1 MGYNEEVQHEQYLMF
16 TIIQQFYSK
25 PTNKVLVEVT
35 AGDWFLTS
43 AGVLQSTYTIQH
55 RPRTVIRENL
65 EDLMATISTAGQTI
79 TNG

>member
-1 MGYNEEVQHEQYLMF
+1 MSDSLI

-35 AGDWFLTS
+35 AGDWSLTS
-43 AGVLQSTYTIQH
+43 AGVLQCTYTIQH
-55 RPRTVIRENL
+55 LPRTAIKENL
-65 EDLMATISTAGQTI
+65 ENLMVTISTAGQTI